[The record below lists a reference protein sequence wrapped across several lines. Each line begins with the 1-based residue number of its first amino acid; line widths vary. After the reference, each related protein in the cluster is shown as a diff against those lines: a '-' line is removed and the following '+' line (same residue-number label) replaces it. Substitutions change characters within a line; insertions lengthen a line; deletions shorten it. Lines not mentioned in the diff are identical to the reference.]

1 MFRNKENAFH
11 DLANMAGGAMN
22 IATSLKAQIRND
34 MKSRMDERIA
44 DMDMVPR
51 EDFDALEARVK
62 KLEKLLEG
70 KN

>member
-1 MFRNKENAFH
+1 MFRNKENALH

-62 KLEKLLEG
+62 KLEQLLTE
-70 KN
+70 KK